1 MKRKILWM
9 ILLTTALLIAGCGKK
24 DTNTPSRPDN
34 TKQNGSANTDSNT
47 DSNKTSNS
55 NIEVGETLD
64 PDDFADM
71 TKAIDSLIL
80 NVCENNRTYNST
92 DAEFFWSSIYY
103 GVVNYTDEVRLAE
116 WVDGEIRVRRMGVQ
130 EFAAGLFAD
139 YSDLLKLPASL
150 STIRYDEGWDAYI
163 FTPSDRGMYY
173 TRLISASRQKSGDI
187 RLSAVLCDAETDKP
201 FACFVFTLVPNAYA
215 DATTDPIFRYSIS
228 DMKAS
233 DAVNCE
239 GDLPTLIG
247 SYQDFLDQNTVEF
260 KIDGNLITFQV
271 YDQDIITLLS
281 EMKVGEEVA
290 LAVSINNNTEN
301 RTIKSLIMK

>member
-1 MKRKILWM
+1 M
-9 ILLTTALLIAGCGKK
+9 ILLTTALLTAGCGKK

-55 NIEVGETLD
+55 NTEVGETLD

-71 TKAIDSLIL
+71 MKAIDSLIL

-173 TRLISASRQKSGDI
+173 TRLISTSRQKSGDI

-201 FACFVFTLVPNAYA
+201 YACFVFTLVPNAYA

-233 DAVNCE
+233 DAVNYE

-301 RTIKSLIMK
+301 RTIESLITK

>member
-9 ILLTTALLIAGCGKK
+9 ILLTTALLTAGCGKK

-71 TKAIDSLIL
+71 MKAIDSLIL

-201 FACFVFTLVPNAYA
+201 YACFVFTLVPNAYA
-215 DATTDPIFRYSIS
+215 DVTTDPIFRYSIS

-233 DAVNCE
+233 DAVNYE

-260 KIDGNLITFQV
+260 KIDGNLITFQA

>member
-9 ILLTTALLIAGCGKK
+9 ILLTTALLTAGCGKK

-71 TKAIDSLIL
+71 MKAIDSLIL

-150 STIRYDEGWDAYI
+150 STIRYDDGWDAYI

-201 FACFVFTLVPNAYA
+201 YACFVFTLVPNAYA
-215 DATTDPIFRYSIS
+215 DVTTDPIFRYSIS

-301 RTIKSLIMK
+301 RTIKSLITK

>member
-9 ILLTTALLIAGCGKK
+9 ILLTTALLTAGCGKK

-71 TKAIDSLIL
+71 MKAIDSLIL

-150 STIRYDEGWDAYI
+150 STIRYDEGWDSYI

-201 FACFVFTLVPNAYA
+201 YACFVFTLVPNAYA
-215 DATTDPIFRYSIS
+215 DVTTDPIFRYSIS

-233 DAVNCE
+233 DAVNYE

>member
-1 MKRKILWM
+1 MM
-9 ILLTTALLIAGCGKK
+9 
-24 DTNTPSRPDN
+24 
-34 TKQNGSANTDSNT
+34 
-47 DSNKTSNS
+47 
-55 NIEVGETLD
+55 
-64 PDDFADM
+64 
-71 TKAIDSLIL
+71 KAIDSLIL

-150 STIRYDEGWDAYI
+150 STIRYDDGWDAYI

-201 FACFVFTLVPNAYA
+201 YACFVFTLVPNAYA
-215 DATTDPIFRYSIS
+215 DVTTDPIFRYSIS

-301 RTIKSLIMK
+301 RTIKSLITK